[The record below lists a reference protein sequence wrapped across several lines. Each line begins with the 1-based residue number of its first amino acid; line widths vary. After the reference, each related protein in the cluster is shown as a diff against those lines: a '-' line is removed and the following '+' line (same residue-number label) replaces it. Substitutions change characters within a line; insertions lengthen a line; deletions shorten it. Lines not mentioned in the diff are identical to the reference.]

1 MHSLSNN
8 KGHISVKT
16 SNNLKTTQAKESVV
30 DYVTSVQIMGT
41 RNDVKGNLHSY
52 YRISLNRIKLCW
64 ETNLFE
70 ICP

>member
-41 RNDVKGNLHSY
+41 RNDVEGNLHSY
-52 YRISLNRIKLCW
+52 YRISLNRIKLC
-64 ETNLFE
+64 
-70 ICP
+70 

>member
-30 DYVTSVQIMGT
+30 DYVTSAQIMGT
-41 RNDVKGNLHSY
+41 SHDVKGNLHSY
-52 YRISLNRIKLCW
+52 YRISLNRVKLC
-64 ETNLFE
+64 
-70 ICP
+70 